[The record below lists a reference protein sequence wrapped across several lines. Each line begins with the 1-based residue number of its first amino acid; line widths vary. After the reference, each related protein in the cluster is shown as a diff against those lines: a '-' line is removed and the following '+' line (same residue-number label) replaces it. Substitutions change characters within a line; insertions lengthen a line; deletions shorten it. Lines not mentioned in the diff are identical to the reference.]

1 MQLLVNVYCGM
12 LIHHEVECSP
22 LTYDIGT
29 CTTNQDVLIKFMSY
43 MRNQNPEALRIHQVH
58 GGDERAFLQAARN
71 FLQNQ
76 DSTLPSKMEKLSVKD
91 DPVVDVTSNQPKR
104 APIQRSPPRS
114 PIPGQQSNVPLTSVL
129 HSPTHVQPSNDSIF
143 PELKQQSQPFSPA
156 PTPVGMHSQSRMP
169 PGPSLPTTQQFANI
183 PPQPPGFLIQ
193 PTTTATTQQSMP
205 STRSYQPV
213 SMPPVQTSQV
223 PFVTQ
228 PLPMGAAPPNF
239 PPGLLQTSALKPTPP
254 GLVSQQQSF
263 GNWNATPPG
272 IGVSQFEEEIVD
284 EPPAEAIK
292 TKPVYQPKRIW
303 TRIDEQPGRLFA
315 NNVAADGPTIDLRPR
330 QELTA
335 KWILPLKYLRQRMAE
350 KKMDAALTIRDAL
363 EDLAVG
369 LFRRGCTENGTN
381 ASIISKE
388 ILAPSTEN
396 RSDYP
401 FKVDSKS
408 DTVFGTI
415 PFYAPRTPGHV
426 LFRLYWQN
434 EPLYTLAMGPTLFVR
449 VSEEDFEPTLRFILS
464 NFKSR
469 KGSATSLSS
478 LNALSTVLE
487 QFRPDTNRRS
497 ASWDGAGRA
506 AWGCVCESRKVLE
519 LCAMEHIKGKE
530 KLRKLQ
536 EEIDEAELLVAQDE
550 AGTNDDDQ
558 NALSDDGSEKSTK
571 TKLREKTHLFMGSR
585 ASNDRK
591 WKDAQVSFAS
601 ILKVRKTGHLNR
613 DSSNHF

>member
-1 MQLLVNVYCGM
+1 M
-12 LIHHEVECSP
+12 
-22 LTYDIGT
+22 
-29 CTTNQDVLIKFMSY
+29 
-43 MRNQNPEALRIHQVH
+43 
-58 GGDERAFLQAARN
+58 
-71 FLQNQ
+71 
-76 DSTLPSKMEKLSVKD
+76 
-91 DPVVDVTSNQPKR
+91 
-104 APIQRSPPRS
+104 
-114 PIPGQQSNVPLTSVL
+114 
-129 HSPTHVQPSNDSIF
+129 
-143 PELKQQSQPFSPA
+143 QSQPISPTQIHA
-156 PTPVGMHSQSRMP
+156 GIHAQSRMP
-169 PGPSLPTTQQFANI
+169 PGPSLATTQQFSAVS
-183 PPQPPGFLIQ
+183 PQPPGFQIPL
-193 PTTTATTQQSMP
+193 TTAATSQQSMP
-205 STRSYQPV
+205 SSSNSHQPV
-213 SMPPVQTSQV
+213 SSLPPQTSQIAY
-223 PFVTQ
+223 VTQ
-228 PLPMGAAPPNF
+228 PLPMGAPSNF
-239 PPGLLQTSALKPTPP
+239 PPGLIQSSALKPTPP
-254 GLVSQQQSF
+254 GIVSQQQQQQQQPF
-263 GNWNATPPG
+263 GNWNATPTG
-272 IGVSQFEEEIVD
+272 IGGSQFQDVD
-284 EPPAEAIK
+284 ITEEPPAEAIK

-303 TRIDEQPGRLFA
+303 TRLDEQPGRLYA

-335 KWILPLKYLRQRMAE
+335 KWILPLKYLRQRMVE
-350 KKMDAALTIRDAL
+350 KKMDESLTIRDAL
-363 EDLAVG
+363 GDLAVG

-388 ILAPSTEN
+388 ILAPSSEN

-449 VSEEDFEPTLRFILS
+449 VSDEDFEPTLRFILS

-478 LNALSTVLE
+478 LNALATVLE
-487 QFRPDTNRRS
+487 QFRPDNNRRS
-497 ASWDGAGRA
+497 TSWDGAGRA

-519 LCAMEHIKGKE
+519 LCASEHVKGKE

-550 AGTNDDDQ
+550 NETKNDDP
-558 NALSDDGSEKSTK
+558 NTLSDDGSEKSTK

-601 ILKVRKTGHLNR
+601 ILKVRQSEDLNQ
-613 DSSNHF
+613 DSSSHY